1 MNAKENTHITVVEPM
16 FDAMRQY
23 RDVRLELI
31 PLGNWQSKDSKGR
44 SLAKIP
50 ADSKWTTRT
59 YRYKD
64 VLERAVKGGL
74 NLGIRLPADVVVL
87 DVDPRNFVDGQ
98 NSLTMLVQN
107 TGLDLKSSPHVVTG
121 SGGDHYYF
129 FKPADIELVN
139 SLEKYPGIEFKS
151 FKRQVV
157 AAGSV
162 HPNGEHYT
170 WAIDSPPLT
179 QMPDMPVE
187 ILRLALKQSRLSE
200 RTHVPGEITPYRLE
214 KTLENLDPE
223 KFSVNDDWF
232 PLMVACHQ
240 ATNGEGREEFI
251 HWSTSATGFSEHGA
265 NIGARWDSLD
275 ANHDAG
281 ITAATLHYIL
291 NQVGA
296 SVAPSDPE
304 DDFDEW
310 IEEVVEPSSV
320 KPRWS
325 FLSMEELEAL
335 PPPKWLVPGLLTEA
349 SIAAIYG
356 APEAGKSFLAVDI
369 AMSVASGLDWHGK
382 EVLSGGVLYIAAE
395 GAPGLSKRACAW
407 KKAHS
412 AHSHKFNFKL
422 MRDPINFA
430 SENTAETTA
439 FIDALIAKVG
449 DQKPSLKLVVIDTL
463 NQTAAGADENSAKDM
478 SRYIA
483 SMKRLRDETG
493 AAVIVVHHS
502 GKDSSKGMRGSTAL
516 LGAMDTTIEVA
527 RDTDGRAVTV
537 AVRKQKDA
545 EREGPIRF
553 NLEKVSDSLV
563 LKQTMMADP
572 DADFV
577 EYYNPILELACKMVQ
592 EAGGELDFKNLVDA
606 VAREHSQSERT
617 ARRVIEKVIHKGRE
631 NAVITENGTAVWLE
645 RLGNNPKGKLKVR
658 MIAGCS
664 G

>member
-1 MNAKENTHITVVEPM
+1 MSMSAKENTHITAVEPM

-23 RDVRLELI
+23 RYVRLELI

-74 NLGIRLPADVVVL
+74 NLGVRIPADVVVL

-107 TGLDLKSSPHVVTG
+107 TGLDLKFSPHVVTG

-129 FKPADIELVN
+129 SKPADIELVN

-179 QMPDMPVE
+179 QMPDMPIE
-187 ILRLALKQSRLSE
+187 ILRLALKQPRLSE
-200 RTHVPGEITPYRLE
+200 RTHVPGEITPDQLE
-214 KTLENLDPE
+214 KTLESLDPE
-223 KFSVNDDWF
+223 KFSGNDDWF

-275 ANHDAG
+275 ANHGAG
-281 ITAATLHYIL
+281 ITVATLHHIL

-304 DDFDEW
+304 NDFDEW

-320 KPRWS
+320 TPRWN
-325 FLSMEELEAL
+325 FLSMEQVEAL
-335 PPPKWLVPGLLTEA
+335 PPPKWLVPGLLTET

-356 APEAGKSFLAVDI
+356 APESGKSFLAVDI
-369 AMSVASGLDWHGK
+369 AMSVASGLDWHGR

-395 GAPGLSKRACAW
+395 GAPGLGKRVRAW
-407 KKAHS
+407 KEAHAANS
-412 AHSHKFNFKL
+412 QKFHFVL

-430 SENTAETTA
+430 SENTAEVRDFTQA
-439 FIDALIAKVG
+439 VMAEVG
-449 DQKPSLKLVVIDTL
+449 ALKLVIIDTL

-478 SRYIA
+478 SRYIT

-502 GKDSSKGMRGSTAL
+502 GKDGSKGMRGSTAL
-516 LGAMDTTIEVA
+516 LGAMDTTIEVD
-527 RDTDGRAVTV
+527 RVKDLRSITVT
-537 AVRKQKDA
+537 VRKQKDA
-545 EREGPIRF
+545 EKEAPSSF
-553 NLEKVSDSLV
+553 NLEPIGGSLV
-563 LKQTMMADP
+563 LKPTLMADP
-572 DADFV
+572 EDDFITYDDPV
-577 EYYNPILELACKMVQ
+577 LEKACSMAH
-592 EAGGELDFKNLVDA
+592 EAGGALDLVVLVGA
-606 VAREHSQSERT
+606 LMKEGKQSEST
-617 ARRVIEKVIHKGRE
+617 VRRNINKVLKTGR
-631 NAVITENGTAVWLE
+631 NAAKITRNGFAVWLE
-645 RLGNNPKGKLKVR
+645 GVSNNKHGPVEVR
-658 MIAGCS
+658 AVSI
-664 G
+664 